1 MTTVTTFKD
10 FEIEVE
16 KNKTSFSYDFWKY
29 TFENL
34 APMNGYFLKDRNET
48 KDYIRNFLFIK
59 KPYIAEYSIKKG
71 EFELLKYLVDN
82 NFPTNNL
89 IFAATQEN
97 RFDILQYLKGKKIR
111 PEGILDSQACEKA
124 AENNNLEILTYLHDI
139 MKCPFNKYTA
149 WRATRN
155 NNLEMLKYLVS
166 RNISR
171 ENDTLTCNAASN
183 NLEILTYAHDSL
195 ASSTTQGEVKNSFQ
209 WDHLTPYHA
218 SRQGN
223 FECLKYAIEN
233 SCPFNVSECLEV
245 AKDGEI
251 ISYLKSFSKR

>member
-10 FEIEVE
+10 FEIEVG

-34 APMNGYFLKDRNET
+34 NPINDYFLKDRNET
-48 KDYIRNFLFIK
+48 KDYIQNFLFIK
-59 KPYIAEYSIKKG
+59 KPYIAEYSIEKG
-71 EFELLKYLVDN
+71 EFELLKYLLNN
-82 NFPTNNL
+82 NFPTKDL
-89 IFAATQEN
+89 IFIATKEN
-97 RFDILQYLKGKKIR
+97 RLDILQCLKEKGIC

-124 AENNNLEILTYLHDI
+124 AENNNLEILTYLHDT
-139 MKCPFNKYTA
+139 MECSFNKYTA
-149 WRATRN
+149 WRAAQN

-171 ENDTLTCNAASN
+171 EDDTLTCNAASN
-183 NLEILTYAHDSL
+183 NLEILTYSYEN
-195 ASSTTQGEVKNSFQ
+195 GFQ

-223 FECLKYAIEN
+223 LECLKHAIEN
-233 SCPFNVSECLEV
+233 GCPFNISECLEV
-245 AKDGEI
+245 AKDEEI